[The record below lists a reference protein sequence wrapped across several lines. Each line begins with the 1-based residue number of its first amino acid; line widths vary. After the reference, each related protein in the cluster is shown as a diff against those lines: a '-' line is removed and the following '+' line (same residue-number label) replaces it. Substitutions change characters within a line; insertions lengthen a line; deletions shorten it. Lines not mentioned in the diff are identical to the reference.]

1 MCQRRARFMQ
11 GTLVINGNGGNDK
24 GTLFPIPG
32 RSGYIRYVSRLI
44 IRSLNYSRIQSGK
57 QFSDV

>member
-1 MCQRRARFMQ
+1 MQ